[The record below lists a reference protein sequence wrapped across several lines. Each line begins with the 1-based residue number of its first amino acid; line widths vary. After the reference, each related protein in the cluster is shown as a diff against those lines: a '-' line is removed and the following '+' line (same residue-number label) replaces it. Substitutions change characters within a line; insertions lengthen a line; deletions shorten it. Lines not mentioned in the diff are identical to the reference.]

1 MRDIDPI
8 IGIRKFR
15 EEFAAEH
22 HYDIRAMSATLR
34 RISDEHGHVTISP
47 AQQPKR
53 EIAETIAPMSAEIS
67 PPLAPLA

>member
-22 HYDIRAMSATLR
+22 HYDIRATLR
-34 RISDEHGHVTISP
+34 RISDEHGRVTISP

-53 EIAETIAPMSAEIS
+53 EIVETIAPMSAEIS